1 MATGIEEAK
10 QDLAELEDTL
20 QTVRELLRHDPKNEE
35 YLQMQKDASEGIEI
49 TKALIAGLADKQ
61 GHGEKCDD
69 REEAGQTN
77 KKAAEV
83 ESNNSD
89 SQTNVCEE
97 QNGETSPEEVAPR
110 KGQEKQGSFA
120 ECNVKN
126 DTTQKQNTDKKIVN
140 MIPKAKK
147 SRWGSS
153 TAPSIPQFNPQSLKY
168 KCGFIR

>member
-83 ESNNSD
+83 ECSGL
-89 SQTNVCEE
+89 QVLHRHL
-97 QNGETSPEEVAPR
+97 VPR
-110 KGQEKQGSFA
+110 HFA
-120 ECNVKN
+120 RIR
-126 DTTQKQNTDKKIVN
+126 DQK
-140 MIPKAKK
+140 
-147 SRWGSS
+147 
-153 TAPSIPQFNPQSLKY
+153 
-168 KCGFIR
+168 